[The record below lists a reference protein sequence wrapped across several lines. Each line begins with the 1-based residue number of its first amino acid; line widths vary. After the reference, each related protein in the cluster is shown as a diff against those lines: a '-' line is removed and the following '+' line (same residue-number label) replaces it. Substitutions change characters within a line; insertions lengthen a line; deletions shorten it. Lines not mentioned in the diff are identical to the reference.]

1 MTPGSRSPG
10 PAAVAGVEASE
21 SAGRFVGQSVKR
33 VEDRR
38 LVAGTGRY
46 VDDVRLP
53 GMLHAAF
60 LRSDLAR
67 ARIRLL
73 DTSAAAS
80 SAGVHAVLTAE
91 DLNRHVDSLRSSANP
106 PEAAIVPA
114 HVLAPGD
121 VRFVG
126 DPMALVIAEDRYL
139 AEDALELIDIEY
151 EPMAPV
157 VDYEQAAG
165 SPHLVHPE
173 LGTNL
178 GASGSG
184 PDPELAQVFE
194 SAHLVVTE
202 TFHQQRQCNMP
213 METRGLVAH
222 WQHHAG
228 RLDLWA
234 STQSPHELACT
245 AARVLGIGEHQVRVH
260 MGDVGGA
267 FGQKVYSGRDEMAVL
282 LAARDL
288 GRPIKWIEDRR
299 ENLMA
304 SNSARVDR
312 LTVTMAVDAE
322 GTILGA
328 EIDHLSDSG
337 AYPLGGAPAK
347 SGLLVSM
354 FPGPYRIPRLGWSSA
369 TVFTNTLGRGAYRG
383 PWQMETVGR
392 ELMMD
397 LVAEELGMDPL
408 DFRRRNV
415 IEQAELPHTSATGR
429 VYEQISPAETLEQ
442 AAEIIG
448 YRSFRAEQAE
458 ARARGRLLGL
468 GLCLFVEPTSMGAGA
483 LGAEG
488 AVVRVEPDGSVTV
501 YMGTGSHGQ
510 SLETTLAQVVADELG
525 VEMERVT
532 LRQGDGTPYGF
543 GTGGSRSAVIAGG
556 AARAAASEVRARI
569 ARIAAHLLEAAPE
582 DIVVDR
588 GSAFVAGTPA
598 RQVSVAEVADAAYR
612 RPQALPEG
620 VPEGLEHTA
629 RYRAPEVTHSNAAHA
644 CICEVDPE
652 TGVVRILRYV
662 VSEDCGNMV
671 NPMIV
676 EGQIAGGVVQGIGGA
691 LYEWSPYD
699 ADGNPLA
706 TTLLDYLMP
715 TAAEVPILE
724 YGHVVTPSD
733 TPGGHKGVGEGG
745 AIGAPACVV
754 NAVNDALSPLGVRFA
769 RQPLSPDAIVS
780 AIAERDRR
788 HGSEA
793 GR

>member
-1 MTPGSRSPG
+1 MTLDSSPPG
-10 PAAVAGVEASE
+10 PAAAAAGVEASE
-21 SAGRFVGQSVKR
+21 AAGRFVGQSVKR
-33 VEDRR
+33 LEDRR
-38 LVAGTGRY
+38 LVAGAGQY

-67 ARIRLL
+67 ARIRRL
-73 DTSAAAS
+73 DTSATAEL
-80 SAGVHAVLTAE
+80 AGVHAVLTAA
-91 DLNRHVDSLRSSANP
+91 DLNGHVDSLRASINP
-106 PEAAIVPA
+106 PETAIVPG

-126 DPMALVIAEDRYL
+126 DPVALVVAEDRYV

-151 EPMAPV
+151 EPLTPV
-157 VDYEQAAG
+157 VDYEHAAS

-178 GASGSG
+178 GASASG
-184 PDPELAQVFE
+184 PDPALAEVFA

-222 WQHHAG
+222 WQRHAG
-228 RLDLWA
+228 RLDVWA
-234 STQSPHELACT
+234 STQSPHELAFT
-245 AARVLGIGEHQVRVH
+245 AGRILGIGEHQVRVH

-288 GRPIKWIEDRR
+288 GRPLKWIEDRR

-322 GTILGA
+322 GRILGA
-328 EIDHLSDSG
+328 EIDHLIDSG
-337 AYPLGGAPAK
+337 AYPLGGAPQTGA
-347 SGLLVSM
+347 LLVSM
-354 FPGPYRIPRLGWSSA
+354 FPGPYRIPRMGWSTA
-369 TVFTNTLGRGAYRG
+369 TVFTNTVGRGAYRG
-383 PWQMETVGR
+383 PWQMETLGR

-397 LVAEELGMDPL
+397 LVAGELGMDPL
-408 DFRRRNV
+408 EFRGRNV
-415 IEQAELPHTSATGR
+415 IEHGQLPYTSATGR

-442 AAEIIG
+442 AADMVG
-448 YRSFRAEQAE
+448 YGSFRAEQA
-458 ARARGRLLGL
+458 RARSEGRLLGL
-468 GLCLFVEPTSMGAGA
+468 GLCLFIEPTSMGRGA

-488 AVVRVEPDGSVTV
+488 AVVRVEPDGSATV
-501 YMGTGSHGQ
+501 HMGTGGHGQ
-510 SLETTLAQVVADELG
+510 SLETTIAQVVADELG
-525 VEMERVT
+525 VEMDRVT

-556 AARAAASEVRARI
+556 AARAAAAEVRSRI

-582 DIVVDR
+582 DVRVDR
-588 GSAFVAGTPA
+588 GSAFVVGTPA
-598 RQVSVAEVADAAYR
+598 RRVSVAEVADAAYR

-629 RYRAPEVTHSNAAHA
+629 RYRAPAVTHSNAAH
-644 CICEVDPE
+644 ISTCEVDPD
-652 TGVVRILRYV
+652 TGLVRILRYV

-671 NPMIV
+671 NPMVV

-691 LYEWSPYD
+691 LYEWAPYD
-699 ADGNPLA
+699 TDGNPLA
-706 TTLLDYLMP
+706 TTLLDYVMP
-715 TAAEVPILE
+715 TAAEVPIIE

-780 AIAERDRR
+780 AIAER
-788 HGSEA
+788 EA
-793 GR
+793 S